1 MTGPERAS
9 LTSSCGRAVGGRGAS
24 RSRRPQTWARSEGGG
39 GWAARIPAS
48 LFPTPSRQ
56 HTRFLFG
63 SKVVG
68 LGGLGVFLWTRFFF
82 PFTLESRKESAFRLQ
97 WWALTSRSLGEAV
110 SELGGDRQSLRLE
123 LAGVGLSSAA
133 APRLPLHLSLAS
145 T

>member
-9 LTSSCGRAVGGRGAS
+9 LTSSCGWAAGGRGAS

-48 LFPTPSRQ
+48 LFPTPAPQ

-68 LGGLGVFLWTRFFF
+68 LGGLGFFF
-82 PFTLESRKESAFRLQ
+82 FLVYEIFSFFPSPSPEKKVLFCLQ
-97 WWALTSRSLGEAV
+97 WWALTSRSSGGGGGELVGWRSGVLAAEACRRG
-110 SELGGDRQSLRLE
+110 SELSRRSQ
-123 LAGVGLSSAA
+123 
-133 APRLPLHLSLAS
+133 APFPP
-145 T
+145 